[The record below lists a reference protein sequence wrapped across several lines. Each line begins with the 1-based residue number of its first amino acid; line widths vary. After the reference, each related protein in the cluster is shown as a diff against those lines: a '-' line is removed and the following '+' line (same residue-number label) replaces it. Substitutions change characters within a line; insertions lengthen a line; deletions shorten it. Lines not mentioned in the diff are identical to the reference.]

1 MTTQPTQDP
10 VASESPRDLK
20 YNAGKIDEFVTSLAA
35 QYIDRLGQSHYTI
48 EGLKQ
53 LVLQQ
58 INNLGWNLK
67 GTFQGGGA
75 VTGAGDLL
83 QDAST
88 GVWYR
93 WDDLSTLPK
102 NVPSG
107 STPAS
112 AGGTGLG
119 KWQPVEV
126 SDVLRKDLA
135 AADGFKLI
143 GRCATVAA
151 LRLVEP
157 TINKQMISLVEYAS
171 GMGYG
176 GGILWYDDADTTSAD
191 NGVDVFVTT
200 GGKRW
205 KRLSSRITL
214 LDAGG
219 VPGTDSST
227 AMQRLV
233 DAKKGKVVIVPEGS
247 FIISGITLN
256 NSTYNNTHFVVEGI
270 LKLKKR
276 ASASETNAGMPAYM
290 GILFK
295 DVFNITG
302 NFRWDGQRAIQ
313 PNEEHIYC
321 IGIAGGGNYNIKA
334 DIREIR
340 GDGFY
345 ISQSDWLANS
355 AIPDGVFITGTV
367 ENSSKD
373 GRNAVSI
380 ISGKNI
386 NIHMQFKNVGG
397 TVGGSQQPGGI
408 DFEPNYDYQ
417 VIDGFNVNVTA
428 ENCGYGVC
436 VFGKAYNVRNGKIKA
451 ALIGSSPYLSRFRSL
466 DIDISVESIAWAG
479 NIDTA
484 QASSIRIRH
493 YNCSDGVDVG
503 WRGELFNCNVTVIGD
518 TWSGYVA
525 RTGKISRGS
534 LHWEAYNCVSGG
546 TGIALR
552 IDTPQDGNPYTISGT
567 AFSCDVHYD
576 GVVQFASRN
585 AGGSISFSQT
595 RWSNSNLSGWSNFG
609 TAVLG
614 QLGNVRD
621 PNTIVCNGFSTSNAQ
636 PGVGFYVAGDIV
648 KPNTYTVSG
657 GRVQAGWLRLTTGSG
672 HASGTDWSVIYYPTP

>member
-1 MTTQPTQDP
+1 MADVTANVVVSNPRPIFTDSRSFKALANGRLYVGIIDTDPTIPANQIPVYIEGESGSLVQIPQPI
-10 VASESPRDLK
+10 VINA
-20 YNAGKIDEFVTSLAA
+20 AGKIVFN
-35 QYIDRLGQSHYTI
+35 GQI
-48 EGLKQ
+48 
-53 LVLQQ
+53 V
-58 INNLGWNLK
+58 N
-67 GTFQGGGA
+67 A
-75 VTGAGDLL
+75 VTVQGHSMAVVDAYGALVDYIPNVLKYDPDQFKKTLL
-83 QDAST
+83 S
-88 GVWYR
+88 
-93 WDDLSTLPK
+93 
-102 NVPSG
+102 
-107 STPAS
+107 
-112 AGGTGLG
+112 
-119 KWQPVEV
+119 
-126 SDVLRKDLA
+126 
-135 AADGFKLI
+135 ADGMKYI
-143 GRCATVAA
+143 GRCKSITELKAT
-151 LRLVEP
+151 EP
-157 TINKQMISLVEYAS
+157 DYDRQLIGLIEYTQ
-171 GMGYG
+171 GTGYG
-176 GGILWYDDADTTSAD
+176 GGFLWHDASDTTSDD
-191 NGVDVFVTT
+191 NSVDVFVTPK
-200 GGKRW
+200 GKRW
-205 KRLSSRITL
+205 KRLSQRITL
-214 LDAGG
+214 IDAGG
-219 VPGTDSST
+219 VPGTDCSQ

-233 DAKKGKVVIVPEGS
+233 DAKKGKTVIVPEGV
-247 FIISGITLN
+247 FTVAGITLN
-256 NSTYNNTHFVVEGI
+256 NSTYNNTRFVMEGL
-270 LKLKKR
+270 LKLKQR
-276 ASASETNAGMPAYM
+276 ASTTENNAGMPAYM
-290 GILFK
+290 GFLFK
-295 DVFNITG
+295 DVFNISG

-313 PNEEHIYC
+313 PDEEHIYC
-321 IGIAGGGNYNIKA
+321 IGIAGGGNYSIEA

-340 GDGFY
+340 GDGVY

-355 AIPDGVFITGTV
+355 ALPDGIFITGTV

-386 NIHMQFKNVGG
+386 NIHMQFKNIGGRVGG
-397 TVGGSQQPGGI
+397 GQQPGGI

-436 VFGKAYNVRNGKIKA
+436 IFGKGYNVRNGKIKA
-451 ALIGSSPYLSRFRSL
+451 ALIGSTPYLSRFRSL
-466 DIDISVESIAWAG
+466 DIDLSVESIGWAG

-484 QASSIRIRH
+484 LASSIKIRH
-493 YNCSDGVDVG
+493 YNCGDGVDVG
-503 WRGELFNCNVTVIGD
+503 WRGELFNCDVTVIGD
-518 TWSGYVA
+518 TWSNYIA
-525 RTGKISRGS
+525 RTGKISRGN
-534 LHWEAYNCVSGG
+534 LHWEAYNCVAGG